1 MTYANAPGTSSDDYT
16 TIEEIN
22 DEEGDRTEWK
32 VRANAPGTSVIRI
45 TYTDS
50 NDDSGEEYTR
60 DFNINV
66 KEDIYEVTIDSVDG
80 VFEVQPGETIR
91 LRAYA
96 VHKSTTEDED
106 GNWRYEET
114 QEDFDYE
121 WELSDPSVADLYAVD
136 DDPSMIDLTFHDDA
150 EDAGT
155 EVRVKVFVDGAEV
168 AGSFDYYRASSEFV
182 EITPATIPSDMKVGE
197 SVELDMKTTL
207 KRNGETVR
215 DIDDAGYVWY
225 HDGNRILIEAI
236 DDNGDATEIFNGQ
249 KSDTSKVR
257 ITRLASNYIRFP
269 LRSEWGNHFKWHA
282 YYLDPVECSISLDAP
297 DDEQIT
303 LTEGETGELHFLT
316 EGFDGENVTY
326 EPSIVVWNDEKND
339 FDEVEGLGEDD
350 VILTKTDDGFDLAI
364 STDALTEKDAD
375 RFNIRIRAFV
385 GDREVGFTQERP
397 IQIAKWTD
405 PVYEWADDNSE
416 VTATRN
422 FGYAVGDGFHVIDT
436 DTETAETT
444 AETVDPTCAT
454 KGKTTYTAV
463 FENPVF
469 SVEPKVIEI
478 PVDENAHDW
487 GAPTYEWAD
496 DNSTVTARR
505 VCGNDASHVEKEMVN
520 TTNAEKTPATCESQ
534 CNDIY
539 RRIHERGVR
548 KTDEGCQ

>member
-1 MTYANAPGTSSDDYT
+1 MPGVTIIGSALDEDLIDKDIQIVYQLKAKGSEEILSEDDFNVHVCEAWEESDLPVENEDIDLLRGWDYTIDGHIGYHRGNAENPDISGEYIIQSVTYANAPGTSSDDYT
-16 TIEEIN
+16 NIEARPVS
-22 DEEGDRTEWK
+22 DGEGSRLEWK

-114 QEDFDYE
+114 QEAFDYD
-121 WELSDPSVADLYAVD
+121 WELGDPSVADLYAVD
-136 DDPSMIDLTFHDDA
+136 DDPSMVDLTFHDDA

-155 EVRVKVFVDGAEV
+155 EVRVKLFVGGAEV

-207 KRNGETVR
+207 KRSGETVR
-215 DIDDAGYVWY
+215 DIDDAGYAWC

-269 LRSEWGNHFKWHA
+269 LRSEWGNHSKWQDHS
-282 YYLDPVECSISLDAP
+282 D
-297 DDEQIT
+297 
-303 LTEGETGELHFLT
+303 
-316 EGFDGENVTY
+316 
-326 EPSIVVWNDEKND
+326 
-339 FDEVEGLGEDD
+339 
-350 VILTKTDDGFDLAI
+350 
-364 STDALTEKDAD
+364 
-375 RFNIRIRAFV
+375 
-385 GDREVGFTQERP
+385 
-397 IQIAKWTD
+397 
-405 PVYEWADDNSE
+405 
-416 VTATRN
+416 
-422 FGYAVGDGFHVIDT
+422 
-436 DTETAETT
+436 
-444 AETVDPTCAT
+444 
-454 KGKTTYTAV
+454 
-463 FENPVF
+463 
-469 SVEPKVIEI
+469 
-478 PVDENAHDW
+478 
-487 GAPTYEWAD
+487 
-496 DNSTVTARR
+496 
-505 VCGNDASHVEKEMVN
+505 
-520 TTNAEKTPATCESQ
+520 
-534 CNDIY
+534 
-539 RRIHERGVR
+539 
-548 KTDEGCQ
+548 